1 MKEHEIKLCITG
13 GHATPALAVVEAIR
27 QNHPD
32 WGVVWIGRGSALEGM
47 MLPSEEYHLVANNH
61 VRFLPLNAGRLTRVF
76 TAQSIFSLFKIPYG
90 FLQAF
95 WYCSREKPDC
105 IVSFGGYVALPV
117 AVAGWFLRIPVIT
130 HEQTRGTG
138 LANRIIGFIARRV
151 CVSFPESK
159 VFFPK
164 GKTVE
169 TGLPIRRKLFHP
181 SKTNSI
187 GVVVSKPV
195 LYVTGGSTGAVSLN
209 ELLFPIVDLLTN
221 KWSIVHQ
228 TGRVSFDNAATVK
241 QALPKVRQRR
251 YMIKPYFSEDDLAW
265 IYAHARVVIARAGAN
280 TVGELAVLGKVSVL
294 IPLPWSSYQ
303 EQQANAKW
311 LEQAGSAVVLD
322 QRKMTSQILVEI
334 LHQMTRDFVH
344 YQNNADRF
352 CSHMPRDADTRVA
365 EEIEKVIGSCTKN
378 FL

>member
-1 MKEHEIKLCITG
+1 MNHHAVTLCITG
-13 GHATPALAVVEAIR
+13 GHATPALAVVEAVR

-32 WGVVWIGRGSALEGM
+32 WEIVWIGRRFALEGTS
-47 MLPSEEYHLVANNH
+47 LPAEEYRLVTSKH
-61 VRFLPLNAGRLTRVF
+61 IRFLPLVAGRLARIF
-76 TAQSIFSLFKIPYG
+76 NAQAVVSLAKIPFG
-90 FLQAF
+90 FFQAF
-95 WYCSREKPDC
+95 WYCVREKPDC

-117 AVAGWFLRIPVIT
+117 AVAGWLLGIPVIT
-130 HEQTRGTG
+130 NEQTRVPGV
-138 LANRIIGFIARRV
+138 ANRIIGLIARRV

-164 GKTVE
+164 EKTVE
-169 TGLPIRRKLFHP
+169 TGLPLRKKLFHP
-181 SKTNSI
+181 SKTNS
-187 GVVVSKPV
+187 VSIEADTPL
-195 LYVTGGSTGAVSLN
+195 LYVTGGSTGAVSIK
-209 ELLFPIVDLLTN
+209 ELLFPMVDLLTN
-221 KWSIVHQ
+221 EWSVVHQ
-228 TGRVSFDNAATVK
+228 TGRVSFDHAVAVR

-251 YMIKPYFSEDDLAW
+251 YMIKPYVSEDELAW
-265 IYAHARVVIARAGAN
+265 MYAHARVVIARAGAN
-280 TVGELAVLGKVSVL
+280 TVGELAALGKVSVL

-322 QRKMTSQILVEI
+322 QRKMTSQILVET
-334 LHQMTRDFVH
+334 LHQVMRDFVH

-352 CSHMPRDADTRVA
+352 CSHMPRDADARVA

>member
-1 MKEHEIKLCITG
+1 MNHHAVTLCITG
-13 GHATPALAVVEAIR
+13 GHATPALAVATAVR
-27 QNHPD
+27 KRHPD
-32 WGVVWIGRGSALEGM
+32 WELVWIGRSFALEGTS
-47 MLPSEEYHLVANNH
+47 LPAEEYRLVAQKH
-61 VRFLPLNAGRLTRVF
+61 IRFLPLNAGRLTRALSVH
-76 TAQSIFSLFKIPYG
+76 TIASLLKIPYG
-90 FLQAF
+90 FFQAF

-130 HEQTRGTG
+130 HEQTRVPG
-138 LANRIIGFIARRV
+138 LANRIIGLLARRV

-159 VFFPK
+159 VFFLK

-169 TGLPIRRKLFHP
+169 TGLPLRKKLFYP

-221 KWSIVHQ
+221 EWSVVHQ

-251 YMIKPYFSEDDLAW
+251 YVIKPYFSEDELAW

-280 TVGELAVLGKVSVL
+280 TVGELAALEKVSVL

-322 QRKMTSQILVEI
+322 QRKMTSQILVET
-334 LHQMTRDFVH
+334 LHQMTRDFDH